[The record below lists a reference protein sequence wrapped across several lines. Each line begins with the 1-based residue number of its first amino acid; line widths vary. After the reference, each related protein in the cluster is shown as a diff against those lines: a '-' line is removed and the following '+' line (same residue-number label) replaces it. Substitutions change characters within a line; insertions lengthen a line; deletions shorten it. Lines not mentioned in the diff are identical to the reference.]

1 PVMEYL
7 ERSNI
12 PRELAAVVTPE
23 IVAALEDDRSLRPAF
38 LLQIS
43 AEKEPSK
50 YLGPLEYLNTGV
62 LNLLKTKGIPGDDFL
77 DKFSGF
83 SIGTAEDAVRAL
95 QEGHHILVGV
105 TDRYDNVN
113 NLQNAVANGRQAYF
127 PLGHGLWLGVK
138 GSGQFLQEQ
147 NSQGFSFQ
155 QRENALYPFIGL
167 VNLKE
172 ARIAH
177 EFFNRLEAGN
187 QGTARNQIGGPFVQF
202 LGARKLLAIPTA
214 KQGFDGWDLLDE
226 KFGTSGKGEHYVDED
241 QIFSFF
247 HFPKA
252 DNSAVS
258 WIEITES
265 MPAESSPMLVF
276 NLFTGPPGRI
286 SKLPQILL
294 TDPGLTRTRR
304 QLSETL
310 NFTGELRGGK
320 ILSPIEMF
328 EYIAVNWA
336 LGEAQK
342 ANIKIQKDTFHF
354 QDLTF
359 GQEADNEENIPWA
372 LPSQPYFSQ
381 QGWYGVEIKLRS
393 FHKIYAGLRD
403 SNSGE
408 AISFEEYQR
417 LVRLFFKT
425 YFEHLNRQDLETIAG
440 DLNQPL
446 SQQPLQRLVYTV
458 PSHLPIFEKQLTAIH
473 GSAKEALKKRRA
485 SSEMRMLSE
494 GSSAA
499 LTSWER
505 REVTKESQRSFGAVR
520 QKTLPRRFWGVDKL
534 IGKIAGANWRR
545 RILHSW
551 GVEPLAYAEQVQSP
565 AVARVIYDYR
575 GPVSAKMA
583 DYEKTIGL
591 AAADKKLKLFLW
603 VDGSDNEIANLK
615 HQIDQYAREHYGA
628 NLKNLAIERAP
639 ANLWAEL
646 STRVR
651 NGKIPA
657 GFIGDPGILPNDNTI
672 PNLIMAS
679 APSAAV
685 EIRDLT
691 AYLVAERLLTPW
703 NGLQMTVYTGASL
716 AGPER
721 WAALIEAAMK
731 SRSEIRR
738 AA

>member
-1 PVMEYL
+1 
-7 ERSNI
+7 
-12 PRELAAVVTPE
+12 
-23 IVAALEDDRSLRPAF
+23 
-38 LLQIS
+38 
-43 AEKEPSK
+43 
-50 YLGPLEYLNTGV
+50 
-62 LNLLKTKGIPGDDFL
+62 
-77 DKFSGF
+77 
-83 SIGTAEDAVRAL
+83 
-95 QEGHHILVGV
+95 
-105 TDRYDNVN
+105 
-113 NLQNAVANGRQAYF
+113 
-127 PLGHGLWLGVK
+127 
-138 GSGQFLQEQ
+138 
-147 NSQGFSFQ
+147 
-155 QRENALYPFIGL
+155 
-167 VNLKE
+167 
-172 ARIAH
+172 
-177 EFFNRLEAGN
+177 
-187 QGTARNQIGGPFVQF
+187 
-202 LGARKLLAIPTA
+202 
-214 KQGFDGWDLLDE
+214 
-226 KFGTSGKGEHYVDED
+226 
-241 QIFSFF
+241 
-247 HFPKA
+247 
-252 DNSAVS
+252 
-258 WIEITES
+258 
-265 MPAESSPMLVF
+265 
-276 NLFTGPPGRI
+276 
-286 SKLPQILL
+286 
-294 TDPGLTRTRR
+294 
-304 QLSETL
+304 
-310 NFTGELRGGK
+310 
-320 ILSPIEMF
+320 
-328 EYIAVNWA
+328 
-336 LGEAQK
+336 
-342 ANIKIQKDTFHF
+342 
-354 QDLTF
+354 
-359 GQEADNEENIPWA
+359 
-372 LPSQPYFSQ
+372 
-381 QGWYGVEIKLRS
+381 
-393 FHKIYAGLRD
+393 
-403 SNSGE
+403 
-408 AISFEEYQR
+408 
-417 LVRLFFKT
+417 
-425 YFEHLNRQDLETIAG
+425 
-440 DLNQPL
+440 
-446 SQQPLQRLVYTV
+446 
-458 PSHLPIFEKQLTAIH
+458 
-473 GSAKEALKKRRA
+473 
-485 SSEMRMLSE
+485 MRMLSE